1 MMSAVVLSINR
12 IQSHMVDTVISDRP
26 RQKLKREK
34 KICIL
39 LKCSYGQ
46 TQDFF
51 FFFMTV
57 GVRTNLL
64 IPRLI
69 PRDFEAYSQVLTSI
83 ALKELELIA
92 IGEQT

>member
-26 RQKLKREK
+26 RQKLKRAK
-34 KICIL
+34 NMYSPKMQL
-39 LKCSYGQ
+39 WTDSR
-46 TQDFF
+46 FF

-83 ALKELELIA
+83 ALRELELLA

>member
-1 MMSAVVLSINR
+1 MYSPKMQLWTDSR
-12 IQSHMVDTVISDRP
+12 
-26 RQKLKREK
+26 
-34 KICIL
+34 
-39 LKCSYGQ
+39 
-46 TQDFF
+46 FF